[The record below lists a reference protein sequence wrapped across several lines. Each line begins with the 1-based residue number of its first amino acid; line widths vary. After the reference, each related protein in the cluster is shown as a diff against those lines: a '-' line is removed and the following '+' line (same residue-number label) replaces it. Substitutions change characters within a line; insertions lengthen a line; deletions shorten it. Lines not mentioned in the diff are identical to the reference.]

1 MYNVFLLS
9 AILMML
15 TTQPYTLIDFT
26 NPNEV
31 EQWQVIND
39 GVMGG
44 RSRGYF
50 LALDGEAVFEGTV
63 SLENSGGFTSVRKS
77 FDPIA
82 VETYSKV
89 LLYIEG
95 DGRRYQFRIK
105 PNARQQYAYI
115 AYFQTQPGP
124 QIITLPFDSF
134 VPSFRGRELN
144 KPPYAGDKIGEL
156 GILIGNKKA
165 QSFRLKISKI
175 ALQ

>member
-1 MYNVFLLS
+1 MYNVFLLA
-9 AILMML
+9 AILMMS
-15 TTQPYTLIDFT
+15 TTQPYTLIDFA

-77 FDPIA
+77 FDPIT
-82 VETYSKV
+82 VEEYSKIV
-89 LLYIEG
+89 LYIEG
-95 DGRRYQFRIK
+95 DGSRYQFRIK
-105 PNARQQYAYI
+105 PDARQQYAYI
-115 AYFQTQPGP
+115 AYFQTQVGS
-124 QIITLPFDSF
+124 QVITLPFESF
-134 VPSFRGRELN
+134 IPSFRGRKLD
-144 KPPYAGDKIGEL
+144 KPAYAGDKIGEV

-165 QSFRLKISKI
+165 QSFRLKIRKI